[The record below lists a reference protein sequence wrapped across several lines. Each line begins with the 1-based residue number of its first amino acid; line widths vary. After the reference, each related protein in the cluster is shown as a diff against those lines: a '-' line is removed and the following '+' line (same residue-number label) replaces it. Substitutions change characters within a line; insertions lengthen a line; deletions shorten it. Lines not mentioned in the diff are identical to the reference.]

1 MEHKGNCK
9 FRCIEQERAS
19 GCKHSDPISL
29 GPGTADAWSDLAVEI
44 KPAMNT
50 PNLLQQKVT
59 WNPSTYQAYEASDL
73 GNVRFCA
80 DGACTTQL
88 NARLESCTPSCTSNA
103 KTYGN
108 TRGATCWVYQ
118 KPYRLVWSL
127 CIYTACV
134 GAIPA

>member
-1 MEHKGNCK
+1 
-9 FRCIEQERAS
+9 
-19 GCKHSDPISL
+19 
-29 GPGTADAWSDLAVEI
+29 VEI

-59 WNPSTYQAYEASDL
+59 WNPSTYQVYEASDL

-127 CIYTACV
+127 CIYDRLRRGNSCV
-134 GAIPA
+134 GYASGRQIVSFSSDD